1 MNMVRQ
7 LWLKHNF
14 LLTIILLAVVWLVQ
28 ISAVMAAPPSQGQ
41 DIALITSPASNAV
54 VQGQVQISGS
64 ADHPSFQFYILEFAP
79 EPISGNQWQIIGDI
93 HQSPVLN
100 GALETW
106 DTTKYPD
113 GSYTIRLRVV
123 RLDGN
128 YTEFFVQQVVVS
140 NSQPIPTAT
149 PATQETPT
157 PTITPT
163 PMPATPTVM
172 IDQPV
177 VETPTPRPIETSAP
191 LQNPAEQ
198 NSLLPSVS
206 GFSLSPLRDTC
217 LYGAGLMLGLF
228 LLFGFLAA
236 LRTFIQGFIDALRR
250 YRRK

>member
-1 MNMVRQ
+1 MKIFRQ
-7 LWLKHNF
+7 IWSKHKF
-14 LLTIILLAVVWLVQ
+14 FFSVTLLAAVWLAQ
-28 ISAVMAAPPSQGQ
+28 FSGVMAAPPVQGQ

-54 VQGQVQISGS
+54 VQGQVQITGS
-64 ADHPSFQFYILEFAP
+64 ADYPSFQFYILEFAP
-79 EPISGNQWQIIGDI
+79 EPVSGNQWQIIGVI
-93 HQSPVLN
+93 HQKPALNSP
-100 GALETW
+100 LETW

-140 NSQPIPTAT
+140 NAQPIPTAT
-149 PATQETPT
+149 PATQETPR

-163 PMPATPTVM
+163 ALPATPTVM

-177 VETPTPRPIETSAP
+177 VETPTPRPVETSAP

-198 NSLLPSVS
+198 KSLLPSVS

-217 LYGAGLMLGLF
+217 IYGAGLMLGLF

-236 LRTFIQGFIDALRR
+236 LRTFIQGFVDALRR
-250 YRRK
+250 RRRK

>member
-7 LWLKHNF
+7 IWSKYNF
-14 LLTIILLAVVWLVQ
+14 LLIITLLAVVWLAQ
-28 ISAVMAAPPSQGQ
+28 FSAVMAAPPPQGQ
-41 DIALITSPASNAV
+41 DIASITSPASNAV

-64 ADHPSFQFYILEFAP
+64 ADYPSFQFYILEFAP
-79 EPISGNQWQIIGDI
+79 EPVSDNQWQIIGDI
-93 HQSPVLN
+93 HQKPTLN
-100 GALETW
+100 SVLETW

-128 YTEFFVQQVVVS
+128 YSEFFVKQVVVS
-140 NSQPIPTAT
+140 NARPIPTAT
-149 PATQETPT
+149 PETQETPT

-163 PMPATPTVM
+163 ALPSTPTVV
-172 IDQPV
+172 IEQPV

-198 NSLLPSVS
+198 KSLLPSVS
-206 GFSLSPLRDTC
+206 GFALSPLRDTC